1 MNFFTL
7 LQLFFGVSMFF
18 PRLEE
23 ASCNI
28 YQSIWNIKSEPKVGL
43 PEKCGIVLEWQTQV
57 IKPVITKQRQI
68 RNVSLQN

>member
-7 LQLFFGVSMFF
+7 LQLFFGVSMSF

-23 ASCNI
+23 ASYNI

-43 PEKCGIVLEWQTQV
+43 PEKCGIVLE
-57 IKPVITKQRQI
+57 
-68 RNVSLQN
+68 